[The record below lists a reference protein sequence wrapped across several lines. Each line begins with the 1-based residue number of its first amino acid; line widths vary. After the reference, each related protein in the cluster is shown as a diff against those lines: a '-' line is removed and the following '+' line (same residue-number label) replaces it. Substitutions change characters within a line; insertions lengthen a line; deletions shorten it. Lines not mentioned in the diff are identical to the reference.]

1 LRKVPKSGTLC
12 KRLLYMKSE
21 RSQPRIEEWI
31 DKQIAYGRNAFS
43 LDRAKNELAQ
53 YSETAIKRSLN
64 RLSRKGRII
73 SAHKGYYVIVTP
85 QYSSRGILPPALFID
100 GLMRF
105 LERPYYIGLLNA
117 AAFYGAAHQV
127 PQEFFVFTTFPAMR
141 PTVKKGIK
149 INYISK
155 KEIAENLL
163 EERKTETGPIKISS
177 PELTAADMVQHPK
190 RVGGLNR
197 VVEVFSELTEAIRVE
212 KLNKEF
218 TESIPTAVIQ
228 RLGYLLETAI
238 GAESLADGLYRSADV
253 SVEKFFP
260 VPLSPTGTKRGF
272 PVETKWNIIVNEM
285 IDSEQ

>member
-1 LRKVPKSGTLC
+1 
-12 KRLLYMKSE
+12 M
-21 RSQPRIEEWI
+21 RSQSSQHRVEEWI

-43 LDRAKNELAQ
+43 LDRVESELPQ

-64 RLSRKGRII
+64 RLSRKGKIV

-127 PQEFFVFTTFPAMR
+127 PQEFFVFTSFPPMR

-149 INYISK
+149 VNYITR
-155 KEIAENLL
+155 KEIPENLL
-163 EERKTETGPIKISS
+163 EERKTETGTIKISS
-177 PELTAADMVQHPK
+177 PELTAADLVQHTK

-197 VVEVFSELTEAIRVE
+197 VVEVLAELTDAIRTE
-212 KLNKEF
+212 KMNKEF
-218 TESIPTAVIQ
+218 IQFVPTAVIQ

-238 GAESLADGLYRSADV
+238 GAGALAEELYRSANLYE
-253 SVEKFFP
+253 EKFFP
-260 VPLSPTGTKRGF
+260 VPLNSTGRKRGF
-272 PVETKWNIIVNEM
+272 PLETRWNIIVNES

>member
-1 LRKVPKSGTLC
+1 
-12 KRLLYMKSE
+12 MKSE

-197 VVEVFSELTEAIRVE
+197 VVEVLSELTEAIRVE